1 MSPAARAGAVPRG
14 RGASR
19 GAEYVVAPPIVA
31 FLIAELLLW
40 LAAATHGFDFFNVGT
55 WGRWDTGLYLQI
67 EQHGYDFISCAGVK
81 SFRPTDWCGDT
92 GWFPGYP
99 LLMRIV
105 AQLGPSPALAGVLI
119 SAAFELA
126 TLYVVWRWFLGPRL
140 TSRTFLP
147 LVLLAVWFGG
157 IYDHA
162 VFPLS
167 LTTFC
172 LFVAVR
178 LTLQQRWQGA
188 GFAGA
193 AAAFS
198 YSTGFLVGAA
208 IATWILLWGPGND
221 LRARL
226 RPALTVGGL
235 SLAGFGLVVLVQWLQ
250 TGVLG
255 AFFLVQHKYGHGI
268 HNPVNVF
275 LHGLLPMAQGG
286 WRTFGGAPGWEAIDV
301 AAIVLG
307 LGLAT
312 LTVWRREAAPARLL
326 MVVIVAFWLFPL
338 VIGPRVSLY
347 RSDALVVPA
356 VLLLARAPV
365 AVQAGLVAVAGVLY
379 FAMATLFFEYV
390 LV

>member
-1 MSPAARAGAVPRG
+1 M
-14 RGASR
+14 
-19 GAEYVVAPPIVA
+19 APPIVA

-81 SFRPTDWCGDT
+81 SF
-92 GWFPGYP
+92 
-99 LLMRIV
+99 
-105 AQLGPSPALAGVLI
+105 SPHGLVRRHRLVPRL
-119 SAAFELA
+119 SAADADRGPARSKSGAGGRPHLGRLRARDAVRRLA
-126 TLYVVWRWFLGPRL
+126 LVPGPRL

-255 AFFLVQHKYGHGI
+255 
-268 HNPVNVF
+268 
-275 LHGLLPMAQGG
+275 GLLPGAAQVRARHSQPGQRVPTRAAPDGPGG

-379 FAMATLFFEYV
+379 FAMATLFRVRPGLRSADYY
-390 LV
+390 